1 MSVPLLDKTNLAGG
15 PCGKSEENRTFMSQK
30 TSRKPGI
37 IVYWTGTIAAIPS
50 GWALCNGAAN
60 AAGSG
65 LALITDHPF
74 SFLASTNAG
83 SYRSE
88 EELGS
93 SEPHANRHVGVV
105 TPASMEIEVESAKT
119 NIRRTELDGAHI
131 HKFDLSTD
139 GGEHSHDGGGHGHK
153 LNVYPAAMGMGDAVD
168 ADEHEHD
175 NYESSND
182 DLDNHTC
189 AEVAAYLDDHPS
201 DDTYH
206 LHSITYEDLPTAEG
220 SGDENEDNGNESVA
234 EKSFG
239 DNDVSDDRV
248 AAPHV
253 AASGAGVAHV
263 RHTHNIVIGDFDW
276 VHSHPVPDHE
286 HDAYMTGGIHGHY
299 GGRHSHG
306 YEMDLSKQH
315 KHGVTDTEHTHTG
328 EFIDVHTHTVFS
340 IGDDDGHTHRVT
352 VAGEMLVP
360 IEDISS
366 SSAPGAPGGGG
377 MTPYTCSES
386 EDRRNFVRCAN
397 EVDGLPAGIIIMWS
411 RPANTI
417 PAGWGIADGAGNRS
431 GSGFNVVDSLIVHTG
446 WDLENGERWNINPP
460 EGGEHS
466 HEVLLVPRTFN
477 THLDPAETNIGNTD
491 VAGSHRHDG
500 TLTGDLGS
508 HTHIGGGHDHVGIVV
523 PEGVWSELGGE
534 HDGHSASSE
543 PGHIE
548 DHDCED
554 FVACVAPHPDHTHRI
569 NIREDIVEGD
579 GFSNDMHTS
588 SGRTLGVAEG
598 IAVLGH
604 FDDGSAGDIVHQYE
618 TGGHSHSATLAEG
631 GSHRHLS
638 ADHDHHVEINGEGEH
653 RHVGGYHKHDV
664 VDHLTGSHVHGMSD
678 PMHTHP
684 IEVDLHT
691 HVGYADDGMH
701 VHEQGLPKRVYLIP
715 IEKLP

>member
-119 NIRRTELDGAHI
+119 NIRRTELDGAHT
-131 HKFDLSTD
+131 HPFDLSTA
-139 GGEHSHDGGGHGHK
+139 GGEHSHGGGGHDHK
-153 LNVYPAAMGMGDAVD
+153 LNVYPAAMGMGDALG

-175 NYESSND
+175 NYESSD
-182 DLDNHTC
+182 DNLDNHLC
-189 AEVAAYLDDHPS
+189 SEVAAHLDPHRGIFAN
-201 DDTYH
+201 H
-206 LHSITYEDLPTAEG
+206 AHNLEEDEVTLDVVET
-220 SGDENEDNGNESVA
+220 GDKGNASVA
-234 EKSFG
+234 DKSFG
-239 DNDVSDDRV
+239 DNDDSDGILE
-248 AAPHV
+248 APHE
-253 AASGAGVAHV
+253 AAANAGVAHA

-299 GGRHSHG
+299 GGGHSHE

-315 KHGVTDTEHTHTG
+315 KHIVTDTEHTHTG

-491 VAGSHRHDG
+491 FAGSHRHDG
-500 TLTGDLGS
+500 TLSGDLGS
-508 HTHIGGGHDHVGIVV
+508 HTHIGGDHDHVGTVV
-523 PEGVWSELGGE
+523 PEGVWSGLDGD
-534 HDGHSASSE
+534 HDEHSASSE

-548 DHDCED
+548 NHDCEE
-554 FVACVAPHPDHTHRI
+554 FVDCVAPHPDHTHAI
-569 NIREDIVEGD
+569 NTMEIASGGGVNIRTNGLRTGGVVEA
-579 GFSNDMHTS
+579 N
-588 SGRTLGVAEG
+588 
-598 IAVLGH
+598 VLGH
-604 FDDGSAGDIVHQYE
+604 YSSGHADIVHQYE
-618 TGGHSHSATLAEG
+618 PGGHVHGATLAGG

-638 ADHDHHVEINGEGEH
+638 ADHAHHVEINGEGEH

-664 VDHLTGSHVHGMSD
+664 VDHLTGSHLHGMSD